1 MAQQLQAEIARPQSN
16 IGSNRFEF
24 NAQLAAADAII
35 AAMNTNTAKQQDAQQ
50 ARSDLNTSIGTNVP
64 LIRFIAQKVKKNSHY
79 TNGIGED
86 LGIVGDEQSIDVPNS
101 KPQLKAKKVDTGW
114 SLSFNLKGFFDSVKI
129 YRTRPGG
136 IKTFIAIDTASPYID
151 TEAQVNGT
159 IYTAYYMLADTAVG
173 IESDALSV
181 TV

>member
-1 MAQQLQAEIARPQSN
+1 
-16 IGSNRFEF
+16 
-24 NAQLAAADAII
+24 
-35 AAMNTNTAKQQDAQQ
+35 MNTNTAKQQDAQQ